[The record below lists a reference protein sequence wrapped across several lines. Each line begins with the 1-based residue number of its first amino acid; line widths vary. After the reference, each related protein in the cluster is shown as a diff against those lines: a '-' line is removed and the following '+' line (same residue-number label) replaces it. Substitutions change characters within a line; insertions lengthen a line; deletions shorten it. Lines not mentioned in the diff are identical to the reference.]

1 MTVLPIVDIF
11 DGPST
16 CSHLFWDRGT
26 FRHVRSGT
34 KPESLP
40 CGLGLG
46 AVVGS
51 GADRGTG
58 VVGTGASVG
67 AGTGASV
74 GAGTG
79 ASVVGTGASVP
90 GTGGAVGAG
99 AGASVGAETG
109 ARVPSAASPQNS
121 RR

>member
-1 MTVLPIVDIF
+1 MQ
-11 DGPST
+11 S
-16 CSHLFWDRGT
+16 LFWDRGT
-26 FRHVRSGT
+26 VRHVRSGT

-74 GAGTG
+74 VGTG
-79 ASVVGTGASVP
+79 ASVGAGTGVAGTGASVP